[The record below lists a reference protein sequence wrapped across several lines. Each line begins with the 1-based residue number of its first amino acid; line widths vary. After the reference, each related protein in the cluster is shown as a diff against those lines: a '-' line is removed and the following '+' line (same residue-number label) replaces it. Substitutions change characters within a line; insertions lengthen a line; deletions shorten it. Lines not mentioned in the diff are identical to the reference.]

1 MKRYTKRAAA
11 ALKFAEKAAEDL
23 GYNYIGTE
31 HILLGILKQADSLA
45 ATYLSKENVTFDSVL
60 ELVQKRD
67 YASFQMAEPPEY
79 SPRSLALL
87 ARAQQEAVEMGVNEI
102 GTEHILLA
110 ILKDDRLPAMH
121 YLMLLNVNAA
131 GLIERIQK
139 SQQGRTK
146 SNPGEDKG
154 DDTPVLRQY
163 SQDVTE
169 AAREGKLDPVIGR
182 ERQMQRVI
190 QILARRTKNNP
201 CLLGEAGVGKTAVV
215 EGLAQKIVMGQVPET
230 LSGKRILRLD
240 LAGLIAGSR
249 YRGDF
254 EERVKLLM
262 AEIKRNPDVILFVDE
277 MHTMMGAGAAEG
289 AMDIS
294 NMLKPALSRGE
305 LQMIGATTLSEYR
318 KYIEKDPALERRFQ
332 PVRIEEPSEEETFQ
346 ILRGVKEQY
355 ETYHD
360 VIITEDAIAAAVR
373 LSGRYISDRLWP
385 DKAID
390 ILDEAAA
397 KLRLEMSQKAANQ
410 TQDPIQQILRLK
422 EEALQKGDWKR
433 AVQMPMP
440 KDTKSRSEKKRKERK
455 MVQERQIAQVVSE
468 WTGIPV
474 DKLEEK
480 EMQRLQNLEQILHQR
495 VVGQEEAVHAVSKA
509 IRRGRV
515 GLKDPKRPIGSFLFL
530 GPTGVGKTELSKA
543 LAVALFGDERSL
555 IRFDMSEYMEKHTVS
570 RLIGSPPGYVGY
582 DEGGQLSERVR
593 QHPYSVILFDE
604 IEKAHPDIFNVFLQI
619 LDDGQVT
626 DAQGRTIDFK
636 NTVIIMTS
644 NIGARSIVAPSRL
657 GFSLETTEKARYEDM
672 RKQVMEEVK
681 RLFRPEFLNR
691 VDEILV
697 FHALNRTHI
706 EQIVEILFAQ
716 MAERMEKAV
725 GVPICMTE
733 KAKNW
738 IVDQGFDAAY
748 GARPLR
754 RLLQNQIEDQAADM
768 LLAGQLG
775 GASKIV
781 VDQQENAIILKTE

>member
-1 MKRYTKRAAA
+1 MKRYTRRAAA

-31 HILLGILKQADSLA
+31 HILLGILKQEDNLA
-45 ATYLSKENVTFDSVL
+45 AAYLSKENITFNSILD
-60 ELVQKRD
+60 LVQKRD
-67 YASFQMAEPPEY
+67 YASFQTAEPPEY

-87 ARAQQEAVEMGVNEI
+87 ARAQQEAKEMGANEI

-110 ILKDDRLPAMH
+110 ILKDDRMPAMH
-121 YLMLLNVNAA
+121 YLMLLNVDTAK
-131 GLIERIQK
+131 LIDQIQK
-139 SQQGRTK
+139 SQQYRVK
-146 SNPGEDKG
+146 NDSEDVERE
-154 DDTPVLRQY
+154 DMPVLRQY
-163 SQDVTE
+163 SQDLTE
-169 AAREGKLDPVIGR
+169 AARAGRLDPVIGR

-201 CLLGEAGVGKTAVV
+201 CLLGEAGVGKTTVV
-215 EGLAQKIVMGQVPET
+215 EGLAQKIVKGQVPEA
-230 LSGKRILRLD
+230 LSEKRILRLD
-240 LAGLIAGSR
+240 LAALIAGSR

-254 EERVKLLM
+254 EERVKLVM
-262 AEIKRNPDVILFVDE
+262 SEIRRNSDVILFVDE
-277 MHTMMGAGAAEG
+277 LHTMMGAGAAEG

-294 NMLKPALSRGE
+294 NMLKPALSRAE
-305 LQMIGATTLSEYR
+305 LQMIGATTLTEYR
-318 KYIEKDPALERRFQ
+318 KYIEKDLALERRFQ
-332 PVRIEEPSEEETFQ
+332 PVLVEEPSEEETFQ
-346 ILRGVKEQY
+346 ILRGVKDQY

-360 VIITEDAIAAAVR
+360 VIITEDAMAAAVR

-390 ILDEAAA
+390 VLDEAAA
-397 KLRLEMSQKAANQ
+397 KLRLETSQAAAV
-410 TQDPIQQILRLK
+410 PARGSLQQILRRK
-422 EEALQKGDWKR
+422 EEALRKGDWKS
-433 AVQMPMP
+433 AAQMPMP
-440 KDTKSRSEKKRKERK
+440 VDIKNRAGKKRKEK
-455 MVQERQIAQVVSE
+455 KKVQERQIAQVVSE

-495 VVGQEEAVHAVSKA
+495 VVGQEEAVRAVSRA

-515 GLKDPKRPIGSFLFL
+515 GLKDPTRPIGSFLFL

-543 LAVALFGDERSL
+543 LAAALFGGERSL

-604 IEKAHPDIFNVFLQI
+604 IEKAHPDIFNVLHQI
-619 LDDGQVT
+619 LDDGRIT

-657 GFSLETTEKARYEDM
+657 GFPLETTEKARYEDM
-672 RKQVMEEVK
+672 RRQVMEEVK

-697 FHALNRTHI
+697 FHALNREHI

-725 GVPICMTE
+725 GVPVCMTE

-738 IVDQGFDAAY
+738 IVNQGFDATY

-754 RLLQNQIEDQAADM
+754 RLLQNQIEDPAADM
-768 LLAGQLG
+768 LLAGHLSG
-775 GASKIV
+775 MSKIV
-781 VDQQENAIILKTE
+781 VDQLENGITLRTE

>member
-11 ALKFAEKAAEDL
+11 ALKFAEKVAEDL

-45 ATYLSKENVTFDSVL
+45 ATYLSKENVTFDSIL

-87 ARAQQEAVEMGVNEI
+87 ARAQQEAAEMGVNEI

-110 ILKDDRLPAMH
+110 ILKDERLPAMH

-154 DDTPVLRQY
+154 EDTPVLRQY
-163 SQDVTE
+163 SQDLTE

-215 EGLAQKIVMGQVPET
+215 EGLAQKIVMDQVPET

-277 MHTMMGAGAAEG
+277 LHTMMGAGAAEG

-305 LQMIGATTLSEYR
+305 LQMIGATTLTEYR

-332 PVRIEEPSEEETFQ
+332 PVRVEEPSEEETFQ
-346 ILRGVKEQY
+346 ILRGVKDQY

-360 VIITEDAIAAAVR
+360 VIITEDAIEAAVR

-390 ILDEAAA
+390 VLDEAAA
-397 KLRLEMSQKAANQ
+397 KLRLEMSQEAAGQ
-410 TQDPIQQILRLK
+410 TQDPVQQILRLK

-433 AVQMPMP
+433 AVQTPMP
-440 KDTKSRSEKKRKERK
+440 EDTKSRTGKKRKERK

-657 GFSLETTEKARYEDM
+657 GFSLETTEKTRYEDM

-697 FHALNRTHI
+697 FHALNRSHI

-716 MAERMEKAV
+716 MAERMEKAIR
-725 GVPICMTE
+725 VPICMTE